1 MKNRISFLLLIFI
14 TSLISCSQELKESRI
29 SGIIMNPTE
38 SAIQIGNQTV
48 PIAEDGKF
56 TYTKVIESPIV
67 LDVSY
72 ANLDWTL
79 FLKPECSINVLIREK
94 NIETIEYT
102 GDLASSNTYLLE
114 TISMSNEVNSSLN
127 KNWVKFHSQNQADYI
142 STIDSLKGIYLNHLT
157 ADSKRYKTFSK
168 EFIKA
173 WKGEINFGFNK
184 LILRYPERHLQYTN
198 NKVKLSLETIHYL
211 KPSEI
216 DNIEYLELP
225 SYKSYA
231 KAFIDY
237 QSELL
242 VEKDT
247 SLMHY
252 SLKKKEAVLSIIPEI
267 FKNQYLKDFWL
278 AEYLKEHIQGNGIV
292 NSKQF
297 LSQFYESCKT
307 EEIKIEIDKYV
318 ASEME
323 IRNDHDI
330 LIYKTENGFNLE
342 SHIFRPNNI
351 SIDEKRPAIVFFHG
365 GGWVSGSPTWGF
377 KYAKHYADLGMIGI
391 SGHYRLSNRRD
402 VTPIEAMQDA
412 KDLIIWLRINAD
424 SLGIDKNR
432 IVAAGWSA
440 GAHLAASTAVFA
452 NTLSNKKFS
461 SSPNALLLRSPALDV
476 ANNGWFNQLLNDRD
490 VNPVSLSPVESVFK
504 GLPPTILLQGRDD
517 TLTPL
522 KGVQLFHDKMI
533 ENGNYCELWI
543 YDNVGHLFT
552 PSYLDDTGWPKPDM
566 EISKKATKK
575 ADEFLKKL
583 GYIVE

>member
-1 MKNRISFLLLIFI
+1 MKNRNSFLLLIFI
-14 TSLISCSQELKESRI
+14 TSLISCSQEIKESRI

-38 SAIQIGNQTV
+38 STIQIGNQTV
-48 PIAEDGKF
+48 PITEDGKF
-56 TYTKVIESPIV
+56 TYTKVIESPIL

-79 FLKPECSINVLIREK
+79 FLKPDCSINVLIREK
-94 NIETIEYT
+94 NFETIEYT

-114 TISMSNEVNSSLN
+114 TNSLPNELNSFFN
-127 KNWVKFHSQNQADYI
+127 KNWVKFHRQNQADFI
-142 STIDSLKGIYLNHLT
+142 STIDSLKGIYLKHLT
-157 ADSKRYKTFSK
+157 ADSKRYETFSK

-173 WKGEINFGFNK
+173 WKEEINFGFNT
-184 LILRYPERHLQYTN
+184 LILRYPERHLQYAN
-198 NKVKLSLETIHYL
+198 NKVKLSLKTIHYL

-216 DNIEYLELP
+216 DNIEYFEMP

-231 KAFIDY
+231 KALIDY

-252 SLKKKEAVLSIIPEI
+252 SLKKTEAVLRIIPEI

-278 AEYLKEHIQGNGIV
+278 AEYLKEHIQENGIV

-297 LSQFYESCKT
+297 LNQFYESCKT

-323 IRNDHDI
+323 IRNGHDI
-330 LIYKTENGFNLE
+330 LIYKTENEFNLE
-342 SHIFRPNNI
+342 AHIFRPNNI
-351 SIDEKRPAIVFFHG
+351 SIDEKRPAIVIFHG
-365 GGWVSGSPTWGF
+365 GGWSIGSPTWAF
-377 KYAKHYADLGMIGI
+377 KDAKHYADLGMIGV

-402 VTPIEAMQDA
+402 VTPVEAMQDA
-412 KDLIIWLRINAD
+412 KDLILWLRINAD

-432 IVAAGWSA
+432 IAAAGWSA
-440 GAHLAASTAVFA
+440 GAHLAASAAVFA
-452 NTLSNKKFS
+452 DTLSNKKFS
-461 SSPNALLLRSPALDV
+461 SSPNALLLTSPAVDV
-476 ANNGWFNQLLNDRD
+476 AYESWFNQILNYRD

-517 TLTPL
+517 NVTPL
-522 KGVQLFHDKMI
+522 KGTKSFHDKMI
-533 ENGNYCELWI
+533 EKGNYCELWI

-552 PSYLDDTGWPKPDM
+552 PSHLNDRGQPKPDR
-566 EISKKATKK
+566 EIQKKAVKK
-575 ADEFLKKL
+575 ADEFLIKL